1 VFGFALSKRRVII
14 CHWALAVGMAIATI
28 SRTSYAKSQ
37 YLTCKSSSATGSHSI
52 ITWDPKMKVYNDT
65 GVKSYKEDPSRFLY
79 SVYID
84 ADSGLA
90 TVNGRSM
97 RLVLSPTHLRLSNGT
112 SGEVES
118 SYIVFS
124 IDRKTLEFI
133 RKSKSGMSFRD
144 RIGGYS
150 FVDEAV
156 GNCVKIKVDS
166 LNQI

>member
-1 VFGFALSKRRVII
+1 MFGVALSKRLVII
-14 CHWALAVGMAIATI
+14 CHWPLAVGMAIVIIA
-28 SRTSYAKSQ
+28 RTSYAKSQ
-37 YLTCKSSSATGSHSI
+37 YLTCKPSSATGSHRI

-65 GVKSYKEDPSRFLY
+65 GVKSYKQDPSRYLY

-84 ADSGLA
+84 VDSVLA
-90 TVNGRSM
+90 TVNNRSM

-112 SGEVES
+112 SGEAES

-124 IDRKTLEFI
+124 IDRKTLEFV

-144 RIGGYS
+144 WIGGYS
-150 FVDEAV
+150 FEGEAV